1 VSEPL
6 TVLIFLGAICCNLL
20 RGSYNLVSHRCMAK
34 IDVDKTYESSIAA
47 SMIVMRLSI
56 IAVVII
62 YITVGHVGPTYSSNI
77 MSLQQR
83 KLRQKYGLPAQPII
97 TNLKI
102 LQIPSSI
109 RSVPPSVYY
118 RSSNS
123 IVSEIQTN
131 EFDYI
136 FDRSPMKISMYR

>member
-1 VSEPL
+1 
-6 TVLIFLGAICCNLL
+6 
-20 RGSYNLVSHRCMAK
+20 
-34 IDVDKTYESSIAA
+34 VDKTYESSIAA
-47 SMIVMRLSI
+47 SMIVMTLSI

-109 RSVPPSVYY
+109 RSIPPSVYNG
-118 RSSNS
+118 SSN
-123 IVSEIQTN
+123 
-131 EFDYI
+131 
-136 FDRSPMKISMYR
+136 